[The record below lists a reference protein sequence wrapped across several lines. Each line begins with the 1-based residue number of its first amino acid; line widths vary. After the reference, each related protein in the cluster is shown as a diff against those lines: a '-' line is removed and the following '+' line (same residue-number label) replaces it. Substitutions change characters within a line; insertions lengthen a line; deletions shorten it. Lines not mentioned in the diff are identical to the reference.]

1 MTRRLIT
8 GILEGGKV
16 TTTTGTVKESGGSTT
31 PEFANIQE
39 QSIGLQRSRSHT
51 LQDYEDASWFSY
63 DGRGQAGYEVQ
74 ELGGRFD
81 SDAFYDRQ
89 NRPGGGHPNRKKHV
103 ASEPSPHV
111 IFLGLDLDFTEADVS
126 LTIVLDEL
134 PVL

>member
-74 ELGGRFD
+74 EL
-81 SDAFYDRQ
+81 
-89 NRPGGGHPNRKKHV
+89 V
-103 ASEPSPHV
+103 
-111 IFLGLDLDFTEADVS
+111 DV
-126 LTIVLDEL
+126 LTVMHFMIAKIVLEEDTPIARNMSPANL
-134 PVL
+134 APMSFSWDWIWTSQRQT